1 MIWLGLGV
9 AGVALTI
16 IGLMPGSIYDDRQGL
31 VALVVAGFGVMALV
45 DFLKSHRERVGR
57 ARRAERRYAGWQLS
71 QDRRLD
77 LRQRGRNRARRIGSR
92 RVSRAARV
100 STASLRRQAELR
112 VKQGRRKADQE
123 RVNAKPLPERIDWWT
138 DELAPIGRKHLQGV
152 SRSRARRSSRPRV
165 SSEAIERQRE
175 LRIQQGRQYAAE
187 DDAYDRHGTETVG
200 ERRKRDRLRR
210 RQEKYW
216 KEIDWGA
223 GGC

>member
-31 VALVVAGFGVMALV
+31 VALVVAGFGVMVGV
-45 DFLKSHRERVGR
+45 DFLKSRAERVPR
-57 ARRAERRYAGWQLS
+57 TRRAERRYAGWQLS
-71 QDRRLD
+71 LDRRLD

-92 RVSRAARV
+92 RVSRTARV
-100 STASLRRQAELR
+100 STASLKRQADLR
-112 VKQGRRKADQE
+112 VTQGRRKAV
-123 RVNAKPLPERIDWWT
+123 RKRSNVNPRPEQIDWWT
-138 DELAPIGRKHLQGV
+138 DELAPIGRRHLEGA
-152 SRSRARRSSRPRV
+152 SRSRARQSSRPRV
-165 SSEAIERQRE
+165 SSAAMDRQRE

-187 DDAYDRHGTETVG
+187 DDAYDRLGTETVG
-200 ERRKRDRLRR
+200 ERRKRERLQR

-216 KEIDWGA
+216 KEIDWSA